1 MLSYLEISNGNLI
14 HNFKTL
20 RDFLD
25 GKTKIVSVVKAN
37 AYGHGQDEV
46 VEILEPLT
54 DYFGID
60 DIEEL
65 RRLRAVS
72 KKPALVLGYVAKEEL
87 EEAVELDA
95 ILVVYDLERAGILDK
110 IGKKTG
116 RKVKTHVKIDAALG
130 RQGILVSEADF
141 FAGELA
147 KFENIEVE
155 AVYAHFAN
163 IEDTS
168 DFSHAQKQ
176 IEEFRKAVEIFKE
189 NGFGKIMSHISATS
203 GVLAYDQD
211 KGLSD
216 IVRPGIGL
224 YGMWPSEDLRKKLE
238 SGKLDF
244 KPVMR
249 WVSHVAQVKTLPPN
263 YSIGYGLTYVTEV
276 AMKVAVI
283 PQGYSDGYDR
293 GLSNKGEVLIGGTRC
308 PVLGRVAMNIFVVDV
323 SHLSGVKAEDE
334 AVLLGGQGDEFI
346 TAEELAG
353 KLETIN
359 YEITT
364 RISPLL
370 PRVVI

>member
-1 MLSYLEISNGNLI
+1 
-14 HNFKTL
+14 
-20 RDFLD
+20 
-25 GKTKIVSVVKAN
+25 
-37 AYGHGQDEV
+37 
-46 VEILEPLT
+46 
-54 DYFGID
+54 
-60 DIEEL
+60 
-65 RRLRAVS
+65 
-72 KKPALVLGYVAKEEL
+72 
-87 EEAVELDA
+87 
-95 ILVVYDLERAGILDK
+95 
-110 IGKKTG
+110 
-116 RKVKTHVKIDAALG
+116 
-130 RQGILVSEADF
+130 
-141 FAGELA
+141 
-147 KFENIEVE
+147 
-155 AVYAHFAN
+155 
-163 IEDTS
+163 
-168 DFSHAQKQ
+168 
-176 IEEFRKAVEIFKE
+176 
-189 NGFGKIMSHISATS
+189 MSHISATS